1 MNKLPFYFI
10 VFFILSIVSG
20 CDKSLND
27 HEIYAVFFDK
37 ISNVDELNKLH
48 DYSYNFSNKVVY
60 YYEDFNNPNSTNW
73 GIGNSKYSNRTVSN
87 GYYIIKSYVDHTS
100 LLKLIYDQTKDFQI
114 EMTITDISWRAGQ
127 SKHFAG
133 LVFDI
138 TEESGGT
145 SLIVRRINSENQVIV
160 FDITN
165 NKELFQTSNLVV
177 KTPITFT
184 IRKINGHVSYF
195 INKKFLYK
203 TIYNH
208 VETNIGY
215 IISKGSTI
223 VIDSVQIDYL
233 E

>member
-1 MNKLPFYFI
+1 MNKLSLHFI
-10 VFFILSIVSG
+10 VFFALFIVSS

-27 HEIYAVFFDK
+27 HEIYAVFFDEM
-37 ISNVDELNKLH
+37 SNIEELNKLH
-48 DYSYNFSNKVVY
+48 DYSYQFSNKVVY

-73 GIGNSKYSNRTVSN
+73 GVGNSKYSNRKIGN
-87 GYYIIKSYVDHTS
+87 GHYIIKSYMDHIS
-100 LLKLIYDQTKDFQI
+100 SLKLNYDQTKDFQI
-114 EMTITDISWRAGQ
+114 EMTITDISWGGIQ
-127 SKHFAG
+127 SKPFAG

-138 TEESGGT
+138 TEEGGM
-145 SLIVRRINSENQVIV
+145 SLIVRCISSKSQVIV

-165 NKELFQTSNLVV
+165 NKDLFQTSNLAA

-184 IRKINGHVSYF
+184 IRKINGNVSYF